1 MPQRLTAARLVS
13 ALVPAA
19 GAFLRALG
27 RAAHQLLHEVAGA
40 FFAVFAVIG
49 AVSVWQAWQRSS
61 PGWMLGVSIAFAV
74 MMGYFS
80 ATSFWKA
87 YRVGGVRKG

>member
-1 MPQRLTAARLVS
+1 
-13 ALVPAA
+13 
-19 GAFLRALG
+19 
-27 RAAHQLLHEVAGA
+27 
-40 FFAVFAVIG
+40 
-49 AVSVWQAWQRSS
+49 VWQAWQRSS
-61 PGWMLGVSIAFAV
+61 PGWVLGVSIAFTV